1 MATSD
6 VDLQHIEVLWARFKE
21 RLSSDPLARIDDF
34 ALEYPE
40 TAEEILRVF
49 PVMQELETVADSED
63 TIPEYI
69 GPYPVINRIGVGGM
83 GVVYA
88 AQCDTLRERIAIKV
102 VSSERLDVKNI
113 RRFEQEARAV
123 AALHHTNIVPIY
135 EFAKLDGQHYYTM
148 RLIEGPNL
156 ADVIALSDVQHRSSF
171 DDYHETEI
179 RALRL
184 LNRLRGNWRMI
195 AQLGAQAA
203 SALEHAHSKEILH
216 RDIKPANLL
225 VDSADKLWVTD
236 FGLAKRILDENDLTS
251 IFQTVGTPRYMAPEQ
266 AKGVAD
272 HRSDVYSLGLTLFE
286 LLMLGPEAKA
296 YKHRG
301 VETPPNPRA
310 LNPEVPA
317 ELSTIVHRAVQSNP
331 ADRYQSIRH
340 MMNDL
345 ECFAEEYRPT
355 KEKAKPVSWFV
366 GAALMAA
373 AASLLA
379 FSFLPSE
386 AGQPP
391 ITTKFLVDEGS
402 SFGES
407 VQQVVGDMSSLQ
419 LDGPDAKHFT
429 YDGEKQQLR
438 MNHAADF
445 EVPLD
450 ANMDNC
456 YELQLS
462 TARQQGLA
470 FHIEVQIRDVNEAP
484 HLDEYAFEEDG
495 KTIHLRGKQLSQ
507 AWMLDV
513 LDDRSRVFDGLY
525 FTLTPGVDSDWIKM
539 TPQGVF
545 VFDPHVARDRNLDR
559 DRDGVFDIELT
570 IEDETDPWMIR
581 LEQRATG
588 AIALLK
594 ERIVAGPTLESIE
607 LSEDCLIR
615 RDVIDIATCDG
626 QSVFHIHPN
635 GNAGI
640 ALFKSTI
647 REDGTLASEQ
657 LSNDCGLPPETIGF
671 GTHNGTEFAVLT
683 RVRGEPNKTVLLAG
697 KLIEDG
703 TFKVQK
709 LLPSSGIPASVD
721 GFAWLDDS
729 RFHHIRTDN
738 PGQAKLYFSFLSNR
752 FANMP
757 LRESGAEFG
766 QLIRGQAAWKQQ
778 TQDSEVIRRQIRIDT
793 NDRATIQ

>member
-21 RLSSDPLARIDDF
+21 RLSSDPLARIEEF

-49 PVMQELETVADSED
+49 PVMQELETVADAED
-63 TIPEYI
+63 VIPEYI
-69 GPYPVINRIGVGGM
+69 GPYPVINRIGIGGM

-88 AQCDTLRERIAIKV
+88 AQCDALRERIAIKV
-102 VSSERLDVKNI
+102 VSSERLDGKNI
-113 RRFEQEARAV
+113 LRFEQEARAV

-135 EFAKLDGQHYYTM
+135 EFAKLDHQHYYTM
-148 RLIEGPNL
+148 RLIDGPNL

-225 VDSADKLWVTD
+225 VDSSDKLWVTD

-286 LLMLGPEAKA
+286 LLMLGPEAKV

-301 VETPPNPRA
+301 VETPPNPRS

-317 ELSTIVHRAVQSNP
+317 ELSAIVHKSVQSNP

-340 MMNDL
+340 MLNDL
-345 ECFAEEYRPT
+345 ERFAEDYRPARPKSRSKRWMMGT
-355 KEKAKPVSWFV
+355 GLAV
-366 GAALMAA
+366 AA
-373 AASLLA
+373 ACISLFA
-379 FSFLPSE
+379 FLPSE
-386 AGQPP
+386 AGSPALP
-391 ITTKFLVDEGS
+391 TKFHVNEGQP
-402 SFGES
+402 FGES
-407 VQQVVGDMSSLQ
+407 VRQ
-419 LDGPDAKHFT
+419 LLGRESGFQLTGPDAKHFSF
-429 YDGEKQQLR
+429 DANKRQLQMVR
-438 MNHAADF
+438 AADF

-450 ANMDNC
+450 ADMDNC
-456 YELQLS
+456 YELALRKS
-462 TARQQGLA
+462 GPDALA
-470 FHIEVQIRDVNEAP
+470 YEIEVQVEDVNEAP

-525 FTLTPGVDSDWIKM
+525 FSLTPGVDSDWIKM

-545 VFDPHVARDRNLDR
+545 VFDPAIAQSRKLDSDRN
-559 DRDGVFDIELT
+559 GVFDLELT
-570 IEDETDPWMIR
+570 IEDETDPWMLR
-581 LEQRATG
+581 LEQRSTG
-588 AIALLK
+588 AIALVK
-594 ERIVAGPTLESIE
+594 ERIVPGPTLDTVE
-607 LSEDCLIR
+607 LSENCLIR
-615 RDVIDIATCDG
+615 RDVIDIATSDG
-626 QSVFHIHPN
+626 QNVFHIHPN
-635 GNAGI
+635 GKAGI
-640 ALFKSTI
+640 TLFRSSI
-647 REDGTLASEQ
+647 GENGTLESVQ
-657 LSNDCGLPPETIGF
+657 LSEDCGLPPETIGIA
-671 GTHNGTEFAVLT
+671 THNGTEFAVLA
-683 RVRGEPNKTVLLAG
+683 RVRGEPNKTILLAG
-697 KLIEDG
+697 HLQEGGK
-703 TFKVQK
+703 FKVQT

-738 PGQAKLYFSFLSNR
+738 PGQAKLYFSFLTNR

-757 LRESGAEFG
+757 LKENGSEFAN
-766 QLIRGQAAWKQQ
+766 QIRGQAAWKQQ
-778 TQDSEVIRRQIRIDT
+778 TATSEAIRKQIRIDT
-793 NDRATIQ
+793 NARERIQ